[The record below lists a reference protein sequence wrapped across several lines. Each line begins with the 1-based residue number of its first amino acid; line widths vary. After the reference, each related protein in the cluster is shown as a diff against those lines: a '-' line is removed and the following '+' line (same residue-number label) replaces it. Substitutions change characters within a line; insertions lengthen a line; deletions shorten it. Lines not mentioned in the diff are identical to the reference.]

1 MAIKFAKELID
12 FLYESPTAFH
22 AVKSVKGKLE
32 KSGFIELSES
42 SKWDLKK
49 GGKYYTTKN
58 DSALVAFTVGNGE
71 IEEHG
76 FKLVGATN

>member
-1 MAIKFAKELID
+1 M
-12 FLYESPTAFH
+12 
-22 AVKSVKGKLE
+22 
-32 KSGFIELSES
+32 SES